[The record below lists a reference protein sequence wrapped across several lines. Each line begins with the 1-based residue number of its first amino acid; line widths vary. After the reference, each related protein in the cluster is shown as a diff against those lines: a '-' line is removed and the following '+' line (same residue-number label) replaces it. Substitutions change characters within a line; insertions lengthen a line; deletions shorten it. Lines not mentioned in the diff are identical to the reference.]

1 MTKPI
6 EPIYNQVILMI
17 FETENAKE
25 KTNDIKSIKD
35 YKEKLF
41 FLHELRRFIENYD
54 QSYNFEQLKN
64 LPKGY

>member
-41 FLHELRRFIENYD
+41 FLA
-54 QSYNFEQLKN
+54 
-64 LPKGY
+64 

>member
-54 QSYNFEQLKN
+54 QSYNFEQLKD

>member
-1 MTKPI
+1 MTKLI

-17 FETENAKE
+17 FETENVKE

-35 YKEKLF
+35 CKEKLF